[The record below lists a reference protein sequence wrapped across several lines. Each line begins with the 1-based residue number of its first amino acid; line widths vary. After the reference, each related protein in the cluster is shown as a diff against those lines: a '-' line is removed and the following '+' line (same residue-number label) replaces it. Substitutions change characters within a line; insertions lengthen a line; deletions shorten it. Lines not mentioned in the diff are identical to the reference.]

1 MKDRLSILGEDWKKV
16 EELIASSLASDIK
29 LLDDLNA
36 SLLENSGKKL
46 RPMLSLLMAKA
57 CGKVTQDSIK
67 FAAASE
73 LLHNATL
80 LHDDVADQSA
90 TRRGKP
96 TVFSILGGTASVLVG
111 DFWLV
116 RAMETILSAENERD
130 EAISLFS
137 KTLNNLAEGEMLQL
151 EKAESADTT
160 EADYLRIIYNK
171 TATLFES
178 ACVTAAVSAC
188 ADDVLRQAAGDYA
201 VNLGL
206 AFQIKDDIFDY
217 NGSDIGKPVGVDIRE
232 HKITMPLLGAFVNAG
247 AEKEAEVRARVAA
260 LDAGDEDGAAEIIE
274 FARENGGIEYAE
286 KRLEDFRQLAVDAL
300 SPLAESEAK
309 QCLIELA
316 AYAAGRNK

>member
-1 MKDRLSILGEDWKKV
+1 MKDRLSILGEDWKAV
-16 EELIASSLASDIK
+16 EELIASSLASDIS
-29 LLDDLNA
+29 LLDSLNA

-57 CGKVTQDSIK
+57 CGTVNGDSIR

-80 LHDDVADQSA
+80 LHDDVADQSS

-96 TVFSILGGTASVLVG
+96 TVFSLLGGTASVLVG

-116 RAMETILSAENERD
+116 RAMETILSAEKERD
-130 EAISLFS
+130 EAIRLFS

-171 TATLFES
+171 TATLFEA
-178 ACVTAAVSAC
+178 ACVTAAVSVG
-188 ADDVLRQAAGDYA
+188 ADEAMKHAAGDYA

-206 AFQIKDDIFDY
+206 AFQIKDDILDY

-232 HKITMPLLGAFVNAG
+232 HKITMPLLGAFANAG

-260 LDAGDEDGAAEIIE
+260 MEADDADSAAEIIA
-274 FARENGGIEYAE
+274 FARDNGGIEYAE
-286 KRLEDFRQLAVDAL
+286 IRLEEFRKLAVDAL
-300 SPLAESEAK
+300 AVLPESKAK
-309 QCLIELA
+309 ECLIELA
-316 AYAAGRNK
+316 AYAAGRNR

>member
-1 MKDRLSILGEDWKKV
+1 MKDRLSILGEDWKAV
-16 EELIASSLASDIK
+16 EGLIASSLASDIS
-29 LLDDLNA
+29 LLDSLNA

-57 CGKVTQDSIK
+57 CGTVNGDSIR

-96 TVFSILGGTASVLVG
+96 TVFSLLGGTASVLVG

-116 RAMETILSAENERD
+116 RAMETILSAEKERD
-130 EAISLFS
+130 EAIRLFS

-151 EKAESADTT
+151 EKADRADTT

-171 TATLFES
+171 TATLFEA
-178 ACVTAAVSAC
+178 ACVTAAVSVG
-188 ADDVLRQAAGDYA
+188 ADEAMKQAAGDYA

-206 AFQIKDDIFDY
+206 AFQIKDDILDY

-232 HKITMPLLGAFVNAG
+232 HKITMPLLGAFANAG
-247 AEKEAEVRARVAA
+247 AEKEAEIRARVAA
-260 LDAGDEDGAAEIIE
+260 MEADDADSAAEIIA
-274 FARENGGIEYAE
+274 FARDNGGIEYAE
-286 KRLEDFRQLAVDAL
+286 SRLEEFRKLAVDAL
-300 SPLAESEAK
+300 AVLPESEAK
-309 QCLIELA
+309 ECLIELA
-316 AYAAGRNK
+316 AYAAGRNR

>member
-1 MKDRLSILGEDWKKV
+1 MKDRLSILGEDWKAV
-16 EELIASSLASDIK
+16 EDLIASSLASDIS
-29 LLDDLNA
+29 LLDNLNA

-57 CGKVTQDSIK
+57 CGTVSGDSIR

-96 TVFSILGGTASVLVG
+96 TVFSLLGGTASVLVG

-116 RAMETILSAENERD
+116 RAMETILSAEKDRD
-130 EAISLFS
+130 EAIRLFS

-151 EKAESADTT
+151 EKADSADTT

-171 TATLFES
+171 TATLFEA
-178 ACVTAAVSAC
+178 ACVTAAVSAG
-188 ADDVLRQAAGDYA
+188 ADETMRQAAGDYA

-206 AFQIKDDIFDY
+206 AFQIKDDILDY

-232 HKITMPLLGAFVNAG
+232 HKITMPLLGAFANAG
-247 AEKEAEVRARVAA
+247 SAKEAEVRARVAA
-260 LDAGDEDGAAEIIE
+260 MDADDADSAAEIIA
-274 FARENGGIEYAE
+274 FARDNGGIEYAE
-286 KRLEDFRQLAVDAL
+286 RRLEEFRKLAVDAL
-300 SPLAESEAK
+300 AAFPDSVAK
-309 QCLIELA
+309 ECLIELA
-316 AYAAGRNK
+316 TYAAGRNK